1 MFNLLLLSFCTLLFN
16 FDQILCH
23 NISFSN
29 YSSSLLIFSLS
40 VFNFFFSGVYEVL
53 PTEPLHDMKE
63 HICNVVSEIKDQLSQ
78 EEKQLCVKTIELVAQ
93 TEEPLCG
100 SDREMAIV
108 LSKQL
113 RGLQQ
118 LNCICIQF

>member
-1 MFNLLLLSFCTLLFN
+1 M
-16 FDQILCH
+16 
-23 NISFSN
+23 
-29 YSSSLLIFSLS
+29 S

-78 EEKQLCVKTIELVAQ
+78 EEKQLCEKTIEFVVQ
-93 TEEPLCG
+93 TKEQLRGC
-100 SDREMAIV
+100 DREMAIV

-118 LNCICIQF
+118 LYCICIQF

>member
-1 MFNLLLLSFCTLLFN
+1 M
-16 FDQILCH
+16 
-23 NISFSN
+23 
-29 YSSSLLIFSLS
+29 S

-78 EEKQLCVKTIELVAQ
+78 EEKQLCEKTIEFVVQ
-93 TEEPLCG
+93 TKEQLRGC
-100 SDREMAIV
+100 DWEMAIV

-113 RGLQQ
+113 TGLQQ
-118 LNCICIQF
+118 LYCICIQ

>member
-1 MFNLLLLSFCTLLFN
+1 M
-16 FDQILCH
+16 
-23 NISFSN
+23 
-29 YSSSLLIFSLS
+29 
-40 VFNFFFSGVYEVL
+40 YEVL

-78 EEKQLCVKTIELVAQ
+78 EEKQLCEKTIEFVVQ
-93 TEEPLCG
+93 TKEQLRGC
-100 SDREMAIV
+100 DREMAIV

-118 LNCICIQF
+118 LYCICIQFLCNLPRHSRLLL

>member
-1 MFNLLLLSFCTLLFN
+1 M
-16 FDQILCH
+16 
-23 NISFSN
+23 
-29 YSSSLLIFSLS
+29 S

-78 EEKQLCVKTIELVAQ
+78 EEKQLCVKTTELVAQ
-93 TEEPLCG
+93 TKEPLCG